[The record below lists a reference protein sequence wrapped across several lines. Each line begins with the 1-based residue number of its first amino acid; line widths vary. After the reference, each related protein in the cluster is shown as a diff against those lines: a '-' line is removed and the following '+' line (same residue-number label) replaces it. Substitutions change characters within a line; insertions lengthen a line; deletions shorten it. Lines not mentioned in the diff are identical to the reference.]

1 MRSTIP
7 KVKAEGAML
16 TSEVSMML
24 TKRVNI
30 ISKVGVAHVMEE
42 RVLQTVVAVMVD
54 NTVLTREWSSL
65 EVTSVTISA
74 PI

>member
-1 MRSTIP
+1 
-7 KVKAEGAML
+7 
-16 TSEVSMML
+16 
-24 TKRVNI
+24 
-30 ISKVGVAHVMEE
+30 MEE